1 VPVIARAGAALSTA
15 IAIAFCAAA
24 GAASAAASAADEP
37 APVADET
44 TKLECLDH
52 HEEAQIARQRRRLRD
67 AQSALRL
74 CSAAACP
81 GIVRADCVDWLDQV
95 SRSLPSV
102 VVTARARGLDLTDVR
117 VTVDGK
123 PAADRLSG
131 AALELDPGEHTFR
144 FEAPP
149 WPPVERTLLISEGV
163 KGRAI
168 DVEFAP
174 PPAPVVN
181 EPVLPPWHQRM
192 TRLDYVVAG
201 LGAAALAA
209 SASLGAWALWSRH
222 QLQTSCAP
230 FCERSEV
237 DSVHTKLVLADV
249 ALGVALM
256 SAGFVWLRVGWS
268 SDSANSGMVGA
279 RVAF

>member
-1 VPVIARAGAALSTA
+1 MIARAGAALSTA
-15 IAIAFCAAA
+15 IAIVSCAAA
-24 GAASAAASAADEP
+24 GAASAAEEP

-52 HEEAQIARQRRRLRD
+52 HEEAQIARQQRRLRD
-67 AQSALRL
+67 AQTALRL

-81 GIVRADCVDWLDQV
+81 GIVRADCVDWLEQV

-102 VVTARARGLDLTDVR
+102 VVAARARGLDLTDVR

-149 WPPVERTLLISEGV
+149 WPTVERTLLISEGV

-174 PPAPVVN
+174 PPVAIVN
-181 EPVLPPWHQRM
+181 EPVLPWHQRM
-192 TRLDYVVAG
+192 TRLDYVVAS
-201 LGAAALAA
+201 LGAAALVA

-237 DSVHTKLVLADV
+237 DSVRTKLVLADV
-249 ALGVALM
+249 ALGVALV
-256 SAGFVWLRVGWS
+256 SAGIVWLRVGWS